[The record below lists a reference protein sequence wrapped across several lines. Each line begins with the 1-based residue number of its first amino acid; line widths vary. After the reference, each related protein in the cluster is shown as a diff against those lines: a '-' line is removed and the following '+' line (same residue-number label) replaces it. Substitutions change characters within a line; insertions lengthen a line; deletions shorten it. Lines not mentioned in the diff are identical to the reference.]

1 MFGDCGRVNTSSN
14 EDTEQSQPIKWQ
26 GAEIPKTK

>member
-1 MFGDCGRVNTSSN
+1 MFDSYGKVITSSN

-26 GAEIPKTK
+26 GAENPKTK